1 MLKFNQ
7 VLFQSCSFQGHF
19 CPFDLCSTKLHLHPC
34 IHILFFH
41 RSANNFGI
49 HILNLFLI
57 RWQLLQHL
65 ELRLVEVGLR
75 RGGFEPRGRIFSYE
89 IFCANISI
97 WNCYYWSWG
106 EVGSNLGGRRLQMEE
121 PLCSRIVGPSIPSSS
136 PLFIAPCGP
145 KSQKNYIKPSVL
157 PDCQDL

>member
-97 WNCYYWSWG
+97 WNYYIYIEVG
-106 EVGSNLGGRRLQMEE
+106 EVRWVRSSGGEGCKWRSHCAPGL
-121 PLCSRIVGPSIPSSS
+121 SG
-136 PLFIAPCGP
+136 PLFPPHHPFSLHPMDQSLKKI
-145 KSQKNYIKPSVL
+145 I
-157 PDCQDL
+157 

>member
-65 ELRLVEVGLR
+65 ELRLVEVGEAR
-75 RGGFEPRGRIFSYE
+75 WVWTSGADMF
-89 IFCANISI
+89 I
-97 WNCYYWSWG
+97 WNILCQYFYMKLLYIEVSEVRWVRTSGG
-106 EVGSNLGGRRLQMEE
+106 EGCKWRSHCAPGLSG
-121 PLCSRIVGPSIPSSS
+121 
-136 PLFIAPCGP
+136 PLFPPHHPFSLHPVDQSLKKI
-145 KSQKNYIKPSVL
+145 I
-157 PDCQDL
+157 